1 MVDIA
6 LKIHYPEGYA
16 KLFNI
21 KSDFSANDVQKL
33 IRDEEGDRFRS
44 LKLIMGS
51 RDVNYNVYQKYIN
64 EDIPFIDFV
73 IHNPVSLVVD
83 G

>member
-21 KSDFSANDVQKL
+21 KSDFSANDV
-33 IRDEEGDRFRS
+33 
-44 LKLIMGS
+44 
-51 RDVNYNVYQKYIN
+51 
-64 EDIPFIDFV
+64 
-73 IHNPVSLVVD
+73 
-83 G
+83 